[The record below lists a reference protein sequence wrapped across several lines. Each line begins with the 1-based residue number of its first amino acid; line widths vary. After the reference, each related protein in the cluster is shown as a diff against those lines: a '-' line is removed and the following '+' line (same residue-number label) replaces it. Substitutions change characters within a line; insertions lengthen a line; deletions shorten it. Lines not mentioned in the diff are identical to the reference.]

1 MFTVAAVEQVQPG
14 AGGNARGNDRA
25 MFAAADHSRP
35 LAHISARPA
44 GTAAGAITT
53 RLVGALV
60 DPGGHGSVLRYQ
72 RSA

>member
-1 MFTVAAVEQVQPG
+1 MWRSGVDPPADNSHLG
-14 AGGNARGNDRA
+14 LAR
-25 MFAAADHSRP
+25 
-35 LAHISARPA
+35 ISARPA
-44 GTAAGAITT
+44 GIAAGAITT